1 MTQKLTRA
9 AIVAACTLLSANAAL
24 AAKPAAKTTAAPAA
38 TAEDVA
44 TMRAQIQALIDRV
57 AQLETAQTKQAE
69 SVQTAVAAVNAQQS
83 VNNDVQNALDLQSDN
98 LAKTAGNVGEWV
110 GRYTW
115 KGDLRW
121 RNEQFQQQYVSSDR
135 IRDRIRARVGLVAK
149 VNDTVRAELQFATG
163 GADPRSS
170 NQTLTDNNSRKALD
184 LDLAY
189 AEWQATPSV
198 KLTVGKMK
206 YPWVRPGQSLFFDG
220 DVNPEG
226 VAIAYQGTVPG
237 GFFGSAFFNN
247 VTERATFADS
257 NMIGAQAGWRS
268 NPALKTR
275 FTVGA
280 TYFDHGATKGY
291 NPFAAVPGTING
303 NTTTT
308 SRAIC
313 RNVIATC
320 LQFDYNI
327 VEVFGEFAT
336 TLADRPL
343 TAFVD
348 YAQNSDAVLDTAYSL
363 GLQYGRAS
371 NPNTWELG
379 LQYQKIEKDS
389 LFAQTVDSDFA
400 DGSTDGD
407 GFVLRFGYA
416 FARNFRFN
424 ATYFMNDLN
433 NDVATTVTGVTGPV
447 FNRDYK
453 RLQLDLNW
461 GF

>member
-9 AIVAACTLLSANAAL
+9 AIVAACTLLSSHAAF
-24 AAKPAAKTTAAPAA
+24 AAKPATVPTAS
-38 TAEDVA
+38 AEDVA
-44 TMRAQIQALIDRV
+44 ALRAQLQALIDRV
-57 AQLETAQTKQAE
+57 AQLETAQTQQAD
-69 SVQTAVAAVNAQQS
+69 SVQTAVAAVSAQQT

-98 LAKTAGNVGEWV
+98 LAKTAGNVGDWV
-110 GRYTW
+110 GRFTW

-121 RNEQFQQQYVSSDR
+121 RNEQFQQQYVTSNR
-135 IRDRIRARVGLVAK
+135 IRDRIRARAGFVAK

-198 KLTVGKMK
+198 KVAAGKMK
-206 YPWVRPGQSLFFDG
+206 YPWVRPGQSMFFDG

-237 GFFGSAFFNN
+237 GFFGSAFYNN
-247 VTERATFADS
+247 VTERSAFADS
-257 NMIGAQAGWRS
+257 NMIGVQAGWRS
-268 NPALKTR
+268 NPALRTR

-280 TYFDHGATKGY
+280 TYFDHGATQGY
-291 NPFAAVPGTING
+291 NPFATVPGTTNG

-327 VEVFGEFAT
+327 VEVFGEVAT
-336 TLADRPL
+336 TLADRPF

-348 YAQNSDAVLDTAYSL
+348 YARNGDAVLDTAYSL
-363 GLQYGRAS
+363 GFQYGRAS
-371 NPNTWELG
+371 NPNTWEVG

-400 DGSTDGD
+400 DGNTDGD
-407 GFVLRFGYA
+407 GFALRFGYA

-453 RLQLDLNW
+453 RMQLDLNW

>member
-1 MTQKLTRA
+1 MMTHKLTRA
-9 AIVAACTLLSANAAL
+9 AVVAACTLLTVNAAF
-24 AAKPAAKTTAAPAA
+24 AAKPSAAPAA

-44 TMRAQIQALIDRV
+44 AMRAQIQALIDRV
-57 AQLETAQTKQAE
+57 AQLETAQAKQTE
-69 SVQTAVAAVNAQQS
+69 TVQTAVAAVDAQQT
-83 VNNDVQNALDLQSDN
+83 VNAEVQNALDLQSDN

-110 GRYTW
+110 GRFTW

-121 RNEQFQQQYVSSDR
+121 RNEQFRQQYVTSDR
-135 IRDRIRARVGLVAK
+135 IRDRIRARVGFVAK

-170 NQTLTDNNSRKALD
+170 NQTLTDSNSRKALD

-198 KLTVGKMK
+198 KVTAGKMK

-237 GFFGSAFFNN
+237 GLFASAFYNN
-247 VTERATFADS
+247 VTERSAFADS
-257 NMIGAQAGWRS
+257 NMIGVQAGWRS

-280 TYFDHGATKGY
+280 TYFDHGATQGY
-291 NPFAAVPGTING
+291 NPFAAVPGTTNG

-313 RNVIATC
+313 RNTIATC

-327 VEVFGEFAT
+327 VEVFGEMAT

-348 YAQNSDAVLDTAYSL
+348 YAQNGDAVLDTAYSL

-371 NPNTWELG
+371 NPKTWEVG
-379 LQYQKIEKDS
+379 LQYQKIDKDS

-400 DGSTDGD
+400 DGNTDGD

-424 ATYFMNDLN
+424 ATYFMNELN
-433 NDVATTVTGVTGPV
+433 NDVATTVPGVTGPV
-447 FNRDYK
+447 FDRDYK
-453 RLQLDLNW
+453 RLQLDFNW